1 MNTQNETTREF
12 ESINVEQFQRDGY
25 LIVRGLANPSFC
37 ESMIGEINEHLSP
50 LHGPAEFEVDVSY
63 PGSPDNRLSE
73 GGDTPRRLLHAY
85 GRSQIFRDWAVSPL
99 LGNFLRLLMGTDQ
112 VMMSQCH
119 HNCIMTKHPGYSSK
133 TSWHQDIRYWQFDRP
148 ELISV
153 WMALGEETE
162 ANGGL
167 FFIPGSHKPNLD
179 RGRLD
184 KDLFLR
190 TDLQEN
196 QALIDQ
202 AICPT
207 LQSGDVVF
215 FHCRT
220 FHAAGMNTTDRVKLS
235 PVFTYHSADNLPIP
249 GTGSSVYPSIAL

>member
-1 MNTQNETTREF
+1 MTTQNETPQNLQA
-12 ESINVEQFQRDGY
+12 IDVEQFQRDGF
-25 LIVRGLANPSFC
+25 LIVRGLANSPQC
-37 ESMIGEINEHLSP
+37 ESMKGEIKDHLSP
-50 LHGPAEFEVDVSY
+50 LHGPAEFEVDVHY

-73 GGDTPRRLLHAY
+73 GGDTPRRLLHAW
-85 GRSQIFRDWAVSPL
+85 GRSQIFRDWATSPL
-99 LGNFLRLLMGTDQ
+99 IGDYLRRLMGTDK

-148 ELISV
+148 ELVSV
-153 WMALGEETE
+153 WLALGEETE
-162 ANGGL
+162 DNGGL
-167 FFIPGSHKPNLD
+167 FFIPGSHKPSLD

-196 QALIDQ
+196 QALIDE
-202 AICPT
+202 AVCPT
-207 LQSGDVVF
+207 LEAGDVVF

-220 FHAAGMNTTDRVKLS
+220 FHAAGMNNTDQVKLS

-249 GTGSSVYPSIAL
+249 GTGSSIYPSILL

>member
-1 MNTQNETTREF
+1 MAPQSIQTTDIDDFNR
-12 ESINVEQFQRDGY
+12 NGY
-25 LIVRGLANPSFC
+25 LVVSGLADQATCDNMLS
-37 ESMIGEINEHLSP
+37 EIRSCLSP
-50 LHGPAEFEVDVSY
+50 LRGPAEFEVDVRY

-85 GRSQIFRDWAVSPL
+85 GRSQVFRDWSTSAVV
-99 LGNFLRLLMGTDQ
+99 GNYLEQLMQSEQ
-112 VMMSQCH
+112 VMLSQCH

-148 ELISV
+148 ELVSV
-153 WMALGEETE
+153 WLALGEETE
-162 ANGGL
+162 DNGGL
-167 FFIPGSHKPNLD
+167 FFIPRSHLPNLD

-190 TDLQEN
+190 TDLEEN
-196 QALIDQ
+196 QVLIDQ

-207 LQSGDVVF
+207 LQAGDVVF

-220 FHAAGMNTTDRVKLS
+220 FHAAGMNQTAGVKLS

-249 GTGSSVYPSIAL
+249 GTGSSIYPSIAL